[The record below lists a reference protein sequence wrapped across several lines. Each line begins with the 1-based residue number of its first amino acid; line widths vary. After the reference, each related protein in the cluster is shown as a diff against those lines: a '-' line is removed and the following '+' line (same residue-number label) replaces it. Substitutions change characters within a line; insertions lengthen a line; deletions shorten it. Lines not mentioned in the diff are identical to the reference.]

1 MNGEKK
7 IAGLYIRVSTEDQ
20 AREGFSLPEQEKRLR
35 AMCDF
40 KGYEIYKVYEERG
53 ISAKTGNY
61 RPKFEELLQDIRDK
75 KCNTIVVLKLDRL
88 TRSVYDREN
97 ILKFLDENDA
107 YLDCANEDINTTN
120 ANGKMISRIL
130 TSVSQ
135 QEIERTS
142 ERTKIGMQGAIK
154 AGHIP
159 GLTPL
164 GYRREKKCLVVEPA
178 DAELVKRIFTMYS
191 RGVSHF
197 MIAKTFNEEGI
208 KGKVWHDSV
217 IGKIIRNP
225 VYVGDYISNRG
236 KKNEVRYYDVC
247 PPIIDKDL
255 WDYCQGQAPKNLR
268 HYKRDKEYIFLQK
281 LSCPKCGRIMGG
293 KATTKKTGKEYYYY
307 SCNVCKNNIKEETI
321 EKQLINRL
329 NELFEFD
336 GIVNSYYFPLL
347 KNKLNAVE
355 RDYDKELRL
364 LQTKLE
370 RIADAYINGTF
381 DKDMHDKKKA
391 DIDRQINEVKRLILE
406 NNQLDKLTFSKED
419 LLVKRDL
426 DYINKLKFP
435 MLYEGFTDVWK
446 TSSREKKANIIMDFV
461 DHIDLKQEKN
471 KVYASKIYFRDS
483 FYDNFHKLFV
493 DGYLDVTVLQ
503 PAPNSYRKIRFS
515 TFRPQEEMIAH
526 LEKLRKFYEVDLF
539 PGDYNFETG
548 QLNFNMD
555 FEYDFVRFYPNEKV
569 EYNNGFKGTHPVT
582 IVGVLRDSDD
592 ISDETFN
599 PKKVD
604 ELIAD
609 TLRTISGNPLD
620 EVITIE

>member
-88 TRSVYDREN
+88 TRSVYDWEN

-107 YLDCANEDINTTN
+107 YLDCANDDINTTN

-164 GYRREKKCLVVEPA
+164 GYRREKKCLVVDPA
-178 DAELVKRIFTMYS
+178 DAELVKRIFIMYS

-307 SCNVCKNNIKEETI
+307 SCNVCKNNIK
-321 EKQLINRL
+321 
-329 NELFEFD
+329 
-336 GIVNSYYFPLL
+336 
-347 KNKLNAVE
+347 
-355 RDYDKELRL
+355 
-364 LQTKLE
+364 
-370 RIADAYINGTF
+370 
-381 DKDMHDKKKA
+381 
-391 DIDRQINEVKRLILE
+391 
-406 NNQLDKLTFSKED
+406 
-419 LLVKRDL
+419 
-426 DYINKLKFP
+426 
-435 MLYEGFTDVWK
+435 
-446 TSSREKKANIIMDFV
+446 
-461 DHIDLKQEKN
+461 
-471 KVYASKIYFRDS
+471 
-483 FYDNFHKLFV
+483 
-493 DGYLDVTVLQ
+493 
-503 PAPNSYRKIRFS
+503 
-515 TFRPQEEMIAH
+515 
-526 LEKLRKFYEVDLF
+526 
-539 PGDYNFETG
+539 
-548 QLNFNMD
+548 
-555 FEYDFVRFYPNEKV
+555 
-569 EYNNGFKGTHPVT
+569 
-582 IVGVLRDSDD
+582 
-592 ISDETFN
+592 
-599 PKKVD
+599 
-604 ELIAD
+604 
-609 TLRTISGNPLD
+609 
-620 EVITIE
+620 